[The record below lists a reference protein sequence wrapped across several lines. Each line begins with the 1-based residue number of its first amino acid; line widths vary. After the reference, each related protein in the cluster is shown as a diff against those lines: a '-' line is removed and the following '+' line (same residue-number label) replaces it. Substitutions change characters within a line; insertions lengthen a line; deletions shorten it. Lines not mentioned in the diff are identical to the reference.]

1 MVNMRAENSQAKENE
16 MAATSMVEKLREKLE
31 RAEDL
36 VKKRDEEIARE
47 IMARELIEER
57 FEDTRL
63 NMDRLKQNL
72 SMKEEEIRNLT
83 ETTGCSRLGSVG
95 SSAGANN
102 SFSTVHDVSVDEKAI
117 EAQQSL
123 LTPGKLSAPVGG
135 VMAKLRGP
143 SASSTPN
150 KTTLGSIAE
159 ELMNFNQF
167 NDNESLQLPFCE
179 KKGNQ
184 IGAILNYLS
193 ENIRQIVGKEL
204 DSTKRKELETTVDRE
219 VSNVKHFLDEILSDL
234 PSNEEFQSLKEANI
248 NLEKQLSEAKMYIEN
263 IKSLK
268 TENNNEIVEE
278 EDDED
283 VALEEVANISTKL
296 EVMADL
302 LKTANSIIIARTE
315 DTDLSLEPDTD
326 VSGWQLDLEGI
337 QLVEWQQRLVNY
349 NKKRVS
355 GHGVRSA
362 FPTELSRSPVPGNS
376 LLWQSLYKRLE
387 DLQRESE
394 MSRDLLLLAGDS
406 LREHSLQSASLA
418 LTKSAPASTDI
429 SSPQIQTEEADTNH
443 ETTQTEETVTH
454 SACPTDNC
462 FCSRSQPSHQSSIVS
477 RLRFIIFPVFLYLFF
492 TFFCGL
498 KIDHDTYYPVT
509 WYSLR
514 SVRYRLTLG
523 GFEA

>member
-1 MVNMRAENSQAKENE
+1 M
-16 MAATSMVEKLREKLE
+16 
-31 RAEDL
+31 
-36 VKKRDEEIARE
+36 
-47 IMARELIEER
+47 
-57 FEDTRL
+57 
-63 NMDRLKQNL
+63 
-72 SMKEEEIRNLT
+72 
-83 ETTGCSRLGSVG
+83 
-95 SSAGANN
+95 
-102 SFSTVHDVSVDEKAI
+102 
-117 EAQQSL
+117 
-123 LTPGKLSAPVGG
+123 
-135 VMAKLRGP
+135 
-143 SASSTPN
+143 
-150 KTTLGSIAE
+150 
-159 ELMNFNQF
+159 
-167 NDNESLQLPFCE
+167 
-179 KKGNQ
+179 
-184 IGAILNYLS
+184 
-193 ENIRQIVGKEL
+193 GKEL
-204 DSTKRKELETTVDRE
+204 DATKRKELEATVERE
-219 VSNVKHFLDEILSDL
+219 VSNVKHFLDEILTDL
-234 PSNEEFQSLKEANI
+234 PSNEEFQSLKETNI

-263 IKSLK
+263 MNSLK

-406 LREHSLQSASLA
+406 LREHSLQSASLP
-418 LTKSAPASTDI
+418 LTKSAPVSTDL
-429 SSPQIQTEEADTNH
+429 SSAQIQTGEADTNH

-462 FCSRSQPSHQSSIVS
+462 FCSRSQPTHQSSIVS

-514 SVRYRLTLG
+514 SVRYCLTVG